1 MHYKEI
7 LEHFGCGPDRL
18 RKIFTTD
25 AGPDTTAPTDPASP
39 EVPKTPKT
47 LAEIHRRFRT
57 KIRNRSIA
65 GIGAN
70 LRASRPFQAVDM
82 ACDAPP
88 IQRHTIPLMMWA
100 QGKLKIEQAYR
111 SCVETSGEQQADKF
125 FKKTDVGGQTVIKL
139 NENRITDIQIDLPKS
154 YTTRR
159 HAAMDALWSNQW
171 PHFLYDPRGEDDVA
185 QFRGDVLSARVD
197 VMSDSY
203 NYRHFFSQCR
213 RQMLLYGYSVAFTRS
228 AWNRKTGWR
237 PKKTNV
243 GEKPTDELES
253 YVIREGVD
261 FFNPH
266 PSRIFYDLSEP
277 LANINTDTGP
287 SYIGYWDIVPWRTLT
302 ETDADFFNL
311 KNVFVTSDWTA
322 LTGTYSDFWGYYFDP
337 CVMSWP
343 DLGGPDPS
351 LGNDI
356 KANVGRYTPDMSGT
370 GVLLTHYY
378 ERINPLHEG
387 IGDYDCD
394 VWLHLTVAGDCT
406 VIAAEFLPSIPACYG
421 GINCNDGRLT
431 NQSMAMALLG
441 YQDSASNIT
450 SSMQMQLRTSLI
462 QLWLLDK
469 DSLEPDVIE
478 EFKKNA
484 KDGDWWVDRKLLI
497 YSATKLR
504 DLGIQDPRMAFSV
517 VQAQIQNVFE
527 ASLKALGQLLN
538 LADRLLILSPNEL
551 GQPNPREVAA
561 REVTEIA
568 GSVQAINGFNNQGP
582 REQIAAAKELI
593 YDSLIVN
600 GQREIRVPGLR
611 RYTRAVV
618 EAAGFRVPDD
628 VRLDGTDV
636 PAATPV
642 MGDLRDLVYDYYFNS
657 RDGAERSLNTQGA
670 QVMTQLLQFLLQV
683 PAVAQKMGAG
693 QIIRMANAIIRM
705 SGAPIDEQIELAPGE
720 DDRIPAADEEL
731 KKQMGAMQQQLQGL
745 QQFLMQVLR
754 PQGGA
759 PPNGAPP
766 APSPGPV
773 NGQPPLPPPGGRALL
788 QDPQPQ
794 S

>member
-7 LEHFGCGPDRL
+7 LESHGCGPEKL
-18 RKIFTTD
+18 RKIFTTKI
-25 AGPDTTAPTDPASP
+25 GPDATDGTILNP
-39 EVPKTPKT
+39 EQIPKTPKT
-47 LAEIHRRFRT
+47 MAEIHRRFRSRVMNRT
-57 KIRNRSIA
+57 IDGVRN
-65 GIGAN
+65 N

-82 ACDAPP
+82 AADAPP

-100 QGKLKIEQAYR
+100 QGKLKIEQAYD
-111 SCVETSGEQQADKF
+111 SLAASGGTTQADKF
-125 FKKTDVGGQTVIKL
+125 FKKTDVSGKTVIKL
-139 NENRITDIQIDLPKS
+139 NENRITDISIDLLKS

-171 PHFLYDPRGEDDVA
+171 PHFLYDPRGEDEVA

-197 VMSDSY
+197 VMSDAY

-228 AWNRKTGWR
+228 AWDRKTGWR
-237 PKKTNV
+237 PVKTNT
-243 GEKPTDELES
+243 GEEATDEIES
-253 YVIREGVD
+253 YVVREGVD

-266 PSRIFYDLSEP
+266 PSRIYYDISSP

-287 SYIGYWDIVPWRTLT
+287 SYIGYWDLVQWRSLT
-302 ETDADFFNL
+302 ETGSDFYNL
-311 KNVFVTSDWTA
+311 ENVFCTNGWTDLA
-322 LTGTYSDFWGYYFDP
+322 ATYSDYWNYYFDQ
-337 CVMSWP
+337 CVLSYP
-343 DLGGPDPS
+343 DLRGPDPS
-351 LGNDI
+351 IGNDI
-356 KANVGRYTPDMSGT
+356 KANVGRYSSETMDT

-387 IGDYDCD
+387 IGTYDCN

-406 VIAAEFLPSIPACYG
+406 IIAAEFLPSIPACYG

-441 YQDSASNIT
+441 YQDQASNIE
-450 SSMQMQLRTSLI
+450 SHMLMQLRTSLI
-462 QLWLLDK
+462 QLWLIDK
-469 DSLEPDVIE
+469 DSLDPEIIE
-478 EFKKNA
+478 EFKKNGT
-484 KDGDWWVDRKLLI
+484 DSDWWVDRKLLI

-504 DLGIQDPRMAFSV
+504 DLGIQDPRAAFAV
-517 VQAQIQNVFE
+517 VQAQIQNVFQAGLE
-527 ASLKALGQLLN
+527 SLGQLLN

-582 REQIAAAKELI
+582 REMTAAAKEMI
-593 YDSLIVN
+593 YESLVTH
-600 GQREIRVPGLR
+600 GQPEIRVPGLR
-611 RYTRAVV
+611 RYTREVV
-618 EAAGFRVPDD
+618 EAAGFRVAPDVKLKD
-628 VRLDGTDV
+628 NNV
-636 PAATPV
+636 PTATPV
-642 MGDLRDLVYDYYFNS
+642 MGNLRDLVYDYIFNS
-657 RDGAERSLNTQGA
+657 RDGAERPLNTQGA

-683 PAVAQKMGAG
+683 PPIAQKMGAG
-693 QIIRMANAIIRM
+693 QIIRMANSIIRM
-705 SGAPIDEQIELAPGE
+705 SGAPLDLQIELAPGE
-720 DDRIPAADEEL
+720 DDRIPAADEEI
-731 KKQMGAMQQQLQGL
+731 KKQVSAVQQQLQGL

-754 PQGGA
+754 PQGGG
-759 PPNGAPP
+759 PMPNGAPP
-766 APSPGPV
+766 APAGPV
-773 NGQPPLPPPGGRALL
+773 NGSPPLPPPGGRAML